1 MAQKTD
7 SFWRYAGEL
16 RRDRWMVIGAIAL
29 SIIASTGLG
38 VGLATVAPIL
48 GTMLP
53 GTETVINAET
63 GLEETRAV
71 EPTGLQTL
79 AWSVNERLLAW
90 PFEPQVPEGLI
101 EILPERPWRSVVVLM
116 CVIGFL
122 TVLSAL
128 ATFGHQYLALTAV
141 YRASQRLR
149 DNAFEHVIRFP
160 LRVVLAKDS
169 SDIARRVVD
178 ETERLAE
185 GFAAILSKGVMQCG
199 KGLAA
204 LIVAIAFDP
213 RVTIVSLV
221 TAPVLWF
228 VIRSLGRRVRRA
240 RRRAFAG
247 QAALLAR
254 AGNVLRGL
262 RVVKVQ
268 TAEPAELAAFRLT
281 NKKVVREMLKARTAR
296 ALSSPISE
304 VVAIFVVGVL
314 AAVAVKAVLDNELD
328 PRNFILALMSLG
340 IAAASLRPLTG
351 IINEVQSASAA
362 SDRLAELMSWELEA
376 GRNDGP
382 LAVSSADE
390 DAPSPPRL
398 PELPRH
404 SRSLAFD
411 RLSFTYPGA
420 DRPALEAVDLEIAHG
435 ERVAFVGP
443 NGSGKTTLLSFV
455 PRLFV
460 PDAGRVLVDGLDI
473 AEHSVESLRSQIGA
487 VTQETVIFPG
497 TIRSNIAYG
506 TAAAVDEQ
514 IEDAVRR
521 AHATDFIGRL
531 PDGLDTAVGEQGLTL
546 SGGQRQRIAIARAI
560 LRDPAILIMDEATSM
575 IDADSEA
582 QIGEAI
588 SEFSRG
594 RTTLVVAHRLSTV
607 VTADRIAVLEA
618 GRLVDQ
624 GTHPELLDRCDVYRT
639 LARTQL
645 VGSG

>member
-1 MAQKTD
+1 MD
-7 SFWRYAGEL
+7 SFWRFAREL
-16 RRDRWMVIGAIAL
+16 TGDRFLVIGAICL
-29 SIIASTGLG
+29 SILASIGLG
-38 VGLATVAPIL
+38 AGLASVAPVL
-48 GTMLP
+48 NTMLP
-53 GTETVINAET
+53 GTETVTDPLT
-63 GLEETRAV
+63 GEETIRAI
-71 EPTGLQTL
+71 EPSSLRDL
-79 AWSVNERLLAW
+79 AEAANERLLAW
-90 PFEPQVPEGLI
+90 PMEPQ
-101 EILPERPWRSVVVLM
+101 LPPWRIDAMPTHPGRRVGVLM
-116 CVIGFL
+116 VGIGVL

-128 ATFGHQYLALTAV
+128 ATFGHQFLALTAV
-141 YRASQRLR
+141 YRASQRIR
-149 DNAFEHVIRFP
+149 DKAFEHVIRFP
-160 LRVVLAKDS
+160 LRTVVVNDS
-169 SDIARRVVD
+169 SDISRRVVD

-185 GFAAILSKGVMQCG
+185 GFAAILSKGVTQVG

-221 TAPVLWF
+221 TAPVLWLI
-228 VIRSLGRRVRRA
+228 IRALGQRVRRA

-268 TAEPAELAAFRLT
+268 TAEDHEIEHFRET
-281 NKKVVREMLKARTAR
+281 NRKVIREMLKARTAR

-328 PRNFILALMSLG
+328 PRNFILALMALG

-351 IINEVQSASAA
+351 IINEVQAAGAA
-362 SDRLAELMSWELEA
+362 SDRLAELMDWELEP
-376 GRNDGP
+376 GTTE
-382 LAVSSADE
+382 V
-390 DAPSPPRL
+390 L
-398 PELPRH
+398 PDLPRH
-404 SRSLAFD
+404 SRSLAFEQ
-411 RLSFTYPGA
+411 LTFTYPGA
-420 DRPALEAVDLEIAHG
+420 DRPALRGISLEIAHG

-455 PRLFV
+455 PRLFD
-460 PDAGRVLVDGLDI
+460 PDQGRVLIDGLCI
-473 AEHSVESLRSQIGA
+473 TEHSARSLRSQIGA

-497 TIRSNIAYG
+497 TIRSNILYG
-506 TAAAVDEQ
+506 SPSATPEQ
-514 IEDAVRR
+514 VEDAARR
-521 AHATDFIGRL
+521 AHAMDFIGRL
-531 PDGLDTAVGEQGLTL
+531 PKGFDTPVGEQGLTL

-582 QIGEAI
+582 QIADAI
-588 SEFSRG
+588 NEFSRG

-607 VTADRIAVLEA
+607 VHSDRIAVLDQ

-624 GTHPELLDRCDVYRT
+624 GTHAELLERCEVYRT